1 VNVAFLGWARLSA
14 QEREGSGYNLS
25 ASELAAGLAERG
37 HRVAYLRSG
46 MDYGVV
52 RAPHVRHFETW
63 RDVACF
69 DLVNSPNLSPA
80 GHNFRNMAAELRSPE
95 QTALVLAWLD
105 EVGAELVHVHSL
117 EGFPLDTIEAIR
129 ATARPVVVTPHNYW
143 YVCPQVDLLY
153 QERELCF
160 DYAGGRRCAT
170 CIECL
175 PPASARRR
183 RAIWQSL
190 ERKLGTGATAFA
202 HAKLVGLR
210 RRMRGQPADAALAPP
225 PSLGASP
232 LDQNERFLAATH
244 HRVAEN
250 AYGERR
256 AAGVA
261 ALNRASVVIP
271 PSDFLCRV
279 HAAMGVEERL
289 LRVVR
294 LGAPHFDRIHRRARL
309 SPFYQ
314 QRPWSAKDA
323 RTPLR
328 FGFLGTTRNNKG
340 LRVLVD
346 AIPLLPE
353 EVRRRCQFLIRA
365 SGDDRTFRSM
375 LSAYPEVQFAG
386 GYDAQ
391 QLLAAAGEYDV
402 GVMTHVWFENSPLV
416 LLEHLHA
423 GKFTLSPRLGGPPE
437 WITPPANGLLY
448 AGGHPEA
455 LAQCIAQ
462 LVDGSVAI
470 PSPSEIHEVSPLRS
484 FADHVAEVEAVYRE
498 ARG

>member
-25 ASELAAGLAERG
+25 ASELAAGLAQRG

-52 RAPHVRHFETW
+52 RAPHVRHFEAW

-80 GHNFRNMAAELRSPE
+80 GHNFRNMAAESRCPS
-95 QTALVLAWLD
+95 QVSLVLGWLD
-105 EVGAELVHVHSL
+105 EVAAELVHVHSL
-117 EGFPLDTIEAIR
+117 EGFSLDLVDAIR
-129 ATARPVVVTPHNYW
+129 TSGRPVVVTPHNYW

-160 DYAGGRRCAT
+160 DYAGGRRCT
-170 CIECL
+170 SCIESL
-175 PPASARRR
+175 APASARRR
-183 RAIWQSL
+183 RAVWQSL
-190 ERKLGTGATAFA
+190 ERKAGPGATAFA
-202 HAKLVGLR
+202 RAKLAGLR
-210 RRMRGQPADAALAPP
+210 RRLRGRPAEAAPAP

-244 HRVAEN
+244 HRVSEN

-261 ALNRASVVIP
+261 TLNRASIVIP
-271 PSDFLCRV
+271 PSDFLRRV
-279 HAAMGVEERL
+279 HVAMGVDERL

-294 LGAPHFDRIHRRARL
+294 LGAPHFDRIDRRARL
-309 SPFYQ
+309 SPFYH

-323 RTPLR
+323 GTPLR

-346 AIPLLPE
+346 AIPLLPT
-353 EVRRRCQFLIRA
+353 EVRRRCHFLIRA
-365 SGDDRTFRSM
+365 SGDDRAFRQM

-386 GYDAQ
+386 GYDAL
-391 QLLAAAGEYDV
+391 QLLAAASEYDV
-402 GVMTHVWFENSPLV
+402 GILTHVWFENSPLV

-437 WITPPANGLLY
+437 WITPSVNGLLY

-455 LAQCIAQ
+455 LAECIVQ

-470 PSPSEIHEVSPLRS
+470 PSASEIHEATPLRS
-484 FADHVAEVEAVYRE
+484 FPDHVAEVEAVYRE
-498 ARG
+498 VAG